1 MNSSFYRQPH
11 IIAAG
16 AWLLVVIMVGG
27 LLTDLSPWYFS
38 LKHPDWKPPD
48 WAFGIIWTSIF
59 LCAFFAWIFAWSK
72 SSTKIQKKILSVL
85 FLSNGFLN
93 LFWSVLYFK
102 LHRPDWSLFEALFL
116 WASVLGI
123 IVYSWG
129 LSRQASL
136 FMMPYIVWVSVAILL
151 NLETIRLNGPFQ

>member
-1 MNSSFYRQPH
+1 
-11 IIAAG
+11 
-16 AWLLVVIMVGG
+16 
-27 LLTDLSPWYFS
+27 
-38 LKHPDWKPPD
+38 
-48 WAFGIIWTSIF
+48 
-59 LCAFFAWIFAWSK
+59 
-72 SSTKIQKKILSVL
+72 L

-136 FMMPYIVWVSVAILL
+136 LMMPYIVWVSVAILL